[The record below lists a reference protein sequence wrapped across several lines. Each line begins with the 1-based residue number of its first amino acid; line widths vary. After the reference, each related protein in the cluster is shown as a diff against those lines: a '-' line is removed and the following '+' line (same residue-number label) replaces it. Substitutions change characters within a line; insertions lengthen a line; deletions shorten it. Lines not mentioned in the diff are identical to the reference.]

1 MTWLE
6 LTALIAALV
15 AVGLV
20 VLVLALCRA
29 AKLGD
34 EIAERCNRAWLAG
47 PGRNSGIA
55 PPRTGSFGG
64 TGHDCPDEPEL

>member
-1 MTWLE
+1 MTWLK
-6 LTALIAALV
+6 LAALIAALV

-47 PGRNSGIA
+47 PGRSSD
-55 PPRTGSFGG
+55 T
-64 TGHDCPDEPEL
+64 DPDFPDDPEL